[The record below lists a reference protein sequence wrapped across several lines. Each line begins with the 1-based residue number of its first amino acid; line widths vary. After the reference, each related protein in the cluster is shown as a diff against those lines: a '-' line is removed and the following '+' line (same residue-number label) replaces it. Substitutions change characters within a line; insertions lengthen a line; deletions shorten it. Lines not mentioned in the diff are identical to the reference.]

1 MPDFKG
7 RGVIVYR
14 PGHNRQKSTS
24 MSLSNQNA
32 VLPSVLS
39 KYWRMFR
46 IHPASDTAGYQADTL
61 KLAQEFLE
69 HKQLELEDLLS
80 SKGSF
85 EAVLLTDFK
94 AQNSPPNLQT
104 RALAGLCLRCA
115 VSEPILKA
123 CQKLENLFGGE
134 KSFTYR
140 DLLPFVL
147 NDDGQNLIVLD
158 QDQKQQLLWQSD
170 DSLTLNPYPV
180 FSVEILQSFQVNGER
195 SRRVNST
202 ANMSLKNW
210 VYFKTKQNSELKKYL
225 SDHGF
230 KKISDWALL
239 NRTRSRQLQ
248 DLATRDRLL
257 VEAFHTVYRRD
268 RRQQPKGARKCP
280 DPSPQQLQEMLN
292 ILKDQEVIIY
302 SEIQLL
308 QDLKQV
314 AQQLRQYDVWNSRQP
329 LEVYNCDSEKYE
341 IRSDI
346 HPEPE
351 PLVEIE
357 QREIREFLY
366 EQLESVLLTAIQQE
380 IQQKLAKLKKSRKYA
395 DKADQ
400 FIPGLRLYY
409 IQGMSLKE
417 IAPVLGMTSW
427 DQARRILNPGE
438 LLNKVRTLT
447 VQNLLEQV
455 LQKAQKMGLTSIPPK
470 AEYLN
475 RVIQAIEA
483 FADQEIF
490 QVATEE
496 MRTGKNR
503 SFNSLYAQ
511 HLRACLSELI

>member
-7 RGVIVYR
+7 RGVVVYR
-14 PGHNRQKSTS
+14 PGQNRQKSIS

-32 VLPSVLS
+32 VLTGVLS

-46 IHPASDTAGYQADTL
+46 IHPASDKAGYQADTI

-69 HKQLELEDLLS
+69 HKQLELGDLPS
-80 SKGSF
+80 SRRSF
-85 EAVLLTDFK
+85 EAVLLSYFK
-94 AQNSPPNLQT
+94 APDSHRNLQT
-104 RALAGLCLRCA
+104 PALAGLCLRCA

-123 CQKLENLFGGE
+123 CQKLETLFGGG
-134 KSFTYR
+134 KYFTYR

-147 NDDGQNLIVLD
+147 NDDGQNLILLD
-158 QDQKQQLLWQSD
+158 QDQKKQLLLQPD
-170 DSLTLNPYPV
+170 YSLTLNPYPV
-180 FSVEILQSFQVNGER
+180 FSIEILQSFQ
-195 SRRVNST
+195 VNST

-210 VYFKTKQNSELKKYL
+210 VYFKTKQNSDLKKYL

-230 KKISDWALL
+230 KRISDWALL
-239 NRTRSRQLQ
+239 NRVRSRQLQ
-248 DLATRDRLL
+248 ELSTRDRLL
-257 VEAFHTVYRRD
+257 VEAFHAVYRRD
-268 RRQQPKGARKCP
+268 RRNQPKGARKCP

-292 ILKDQEVIIY
+292 QLKAQEVIIY

-308 QDLKQV
+308 QDLRQV
-314 AQQLRQYDVWNSRQP
+314 AQQLRQYDVWSSRQP

-346 HPEPE
+346 YSEPE

-366 EQLESVLLTAIQQE
+366 EQLESVLLVAIQQE
-380 IQQKLAKLKKSRKYA
+380 IQHKLAKLKKSRKYA

-455 LQKAQKMGLTSIPPK
+455 LQKAQKMGLASNPPE

-475 RVIQAIEA
+475 TVIQAIEA
-483 FADQEIF
+483 FADREIF
-490 QVATEE
+490 QMATEE

-511 HLRACLSELI
+511 HLRAYLSELI